1 MATTPSAADVAAK
14 VAKLRAA
21 AKDTSIPQDVR
32 NQYLD
37 KANALERSTYS
48 PTMAKGG
55 SVGKVTKMAV
65 GGVMPALGGVMQ
77 GAQKAMVNAMPAQK
91 TARSVNPMQMQQV
104 ASMAKHQ
111 SAANEMNQIKAK
123 KQAPMA
129 GSPAPKTAQSYAAY
143 AKGGAVKK
151 PASKG
156 AAVAIVIGVGK
167 PKKPMMAK
175 GGAVKPMAK
184 KGC

>member
-1 MATTPSAADVAAK
+1 MATTPTTSSVAAK

-55 SVGKVTKMAV
+55 
-65 GGVMPALGGVMQ
+65 
-77 GAQKAMVNAMPAQK
+77 
-91 TARSVNPMQMQQV
+91 
-104 ASMAKHQ
+104 
-111 SAANEMNQIKAK
+111 
-123 KQAPMA
+123 
-129 GSPAPKTAQSYAAY
+129 
-143 AKGGAVKK
+143 AVKK

-184 KGC
+184 KGY

>member
-1 MATTPSAADVAAK
+1 MATTPTAADVAAK

-21 AKDTSIPQDVR
+21 AKDTSIPLDIR

-37 KANALERSTYS
+37 KANALEQSTYK

-55 SVGKVTKMAV
+55 MAKAPTK
-65 GGVMPALGGVMQ
+65 
-77 GAQKAMVNAMPAQK
+77 
-91 TARSVNPMQMQQV
+91 
-104 ASMAKHQ
+104 SMA
-111 SAANEMNQIKAK
+111 
-123 KQAPMA
+123 
-129 GSPAPKTAQSYAAY
+129 
-143 AKGGAVKK
+143 KK

-156 AAVAIVIGVGK
+156 AAVAIVIGIGK

-175 GGAVKPMAK
+175 GGMAK

>member
-1 MATTPSAADVAAK
+1 MATTPTAADVAAK

-37 KANALERSTYS
+37 KANALERSTYK

-55 SVGKVTKMAV
+55 AV
-65 GGVMPALGGVMQ
+65 
-77 GAQKAMVNAMPAQK
+77 
-91 TARSVNPMQMQQV
+91 
-104 ASMAKHQ
+104 AK
-111 SAANEMNQIKAK
+111 
-123 KQAPMA
+123 APM
-129 GSPAPKTAQSYAAY
+129 
-143 AKGGAVKK
+143 KK

-184 KGC
+184 KGY

>member
-21 AKDTSIPQDVR
+21 AKDTSIPLDIR

-37 KANALERSTYS
+37 KANALEQSTYK

-55 SVGKVTKMAV
+55 V
-65 GGVMPALGGVMQ
+65 
-77 GAQKAMVNAMPAQK
+77 
-91 TARSVNPMQMQQV
+91 V
-104 ASMAKHQ
+104 AK
-111 SAANEMNQIKAK
+111 
-123 KQAPMA
+123 APM
-129 GSPAPKTAQSYAAY
+129 
-143 AKGGAVKK
+143 KK
-151 PASKG
+151 PAMKSKG
-156 AAVAIVIGVGK
+156 AAVAIVIGIGK

-175 GGAVKPMAK
+175 GGMTK

>member
-37 KANALERSTYS
+37 KANALERSTYK

-55 SVGKVTKMAV
+55 
-65 GGVMPALGGVMQ
+65 
-77 GAQKAMVNAMPAQK
+77 
-91 TARSVNPMQMQQV
+91 V
-104 ASMAKHQ
+104 AK
-111 SAANEMNQIKAK
+111 
-123 KQAPMA
+123 APM
-129 GSPAPKTAQSYAAY
+129 
-143 AKGGAVKK
+143 KK
-151 PASKG
+151 PAMKSKG

-175 GGAVKPMAK
+175 GGAVKAPMAK
-184 KGC
+184 KK

>member
-1 MATTPSAADVAAK
+1 MAMNPTPATIAAK

-37 KANALERSTYS
+37 KANQLEQSTYK
-48 PTMAKGG
+48 PTM
-55 SVGKVTKMAV
+55 
-65 GGVMPALGGVMQ
+65 
-77 GAQKAMVNAMPAQK
+77 
-91 TARSVNPMQMQQV
+91 
-104 ASMAKHQ
+104 
-111 SAANEMNQIKAK
+111 
-123 KQAPMA
+123 
-129 GSPAPKTAQSYAAY
+129 

-156 AAVAIVIGVGK
+156 AAVAIVIGIGK

-184 KGC
+184 KGY